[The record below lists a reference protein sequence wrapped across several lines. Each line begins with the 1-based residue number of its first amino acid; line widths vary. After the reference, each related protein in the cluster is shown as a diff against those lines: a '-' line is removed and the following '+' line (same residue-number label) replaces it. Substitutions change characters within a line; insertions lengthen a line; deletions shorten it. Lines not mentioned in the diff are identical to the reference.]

1 MDFGDVLK
9 TLAMVPVSIGKQI
22 ASDPLGF
29 VTNELLGF
37 DDFGRAAK
45 YGSRGDFLK
54 MLKSLGAGVFEAGST
69 LIPAGQLLK
78 GTKIAPFLAKG
89 AEIGLAADGLQ
100 IPKMVSAALPTT
112 RKILGRE
119 LPAISTK
126 ILSRIPGMTEI
137 VAADLATQAPLRGL
151 TTGGRRALQ
160 GFRGVEGLQ
169 LLDMGNA
176 LTEGVAGRSIPI
188 GTARGIASE
197 AATAAELA
205 RRDRSRAALDALLNG
220 GVSTMPYN
228 YMGGVYA

>member
-1 MDFGDVLK
+1 MDFGSALK
-9 TLAMVPVSIGKQI
+9 TLAMVPVAIGKEI
-22 ASDPLGF
+22 ASNPVGF
-29 VTNELLGF
+29 VANELLGV
-37 DDFGRAAK
+37 DDFRRALK

-54 MLKSLGAGVFEAGST
+54 MLKSLGAGTFEAGST
-69 LIPAGQLLK
+69 LIPGGQLLK

-89 AEIGLAADGLQ
+89 AELGLAEGLKV
-100 IPKMVSAALPTT
+100 PGMVSAALPTT
-112 RKILGRE
+112 RKILGKE
-119 LPAISTK
+119 LPAVSTK

-160 GFRGVEGLQ
+160 GFRGAEALQ

-197 AATAAELA
+197 AAAAAELA

-220 GVSTMPYN
+220 GISAMPYN
-228 YMGGVYA
+228 YMGGV